1 LSSSSRPPFENQFQS
16 IELVTSGLADEIA
29 LRLAQG
35 ILEGEFAPGDPLS
48 QSELCTRF
56 GVSRTPVREALR
68 KLQAQ
73 NLVVVRTN
81 RGATVR
87 VPTRIELEEA
97 WIVRAELESFGCELA
112 CARMTPDLLEELA
125 MAQERIERA
134 EEALTS
140 EQADGNL
147 HAELTGKIVVGN
159 ELFHSTILRAASNSK
174 LQSFCESL
182 QSYLPKDYVWR
193 AVEAANVTRLLN
205 VDQHRQIYDA
215 LQRRDNGAARRA
227 MRAHI
232 SQAGTV
238 LIDYLSE
245 RGFWDARDR
254 LAGAP
259 GGTDGANRGHA

>member
-1 LSSSSRPPFENQFQS
+1 LSSSSGPSFDRRQS

-73 NLVVVRTN
+73 NLVVLRTN

-87 VPTRIELEEA
+87 VPTRRELEEA

-112 CARMTPDLLEELA
+112 CAKMTPQILEQIA
-125 MAQERIERA
+125 MAQGQIEAA
-134 EEALTS
+134 EEALAAEPAGS
-140 EQADGNL
+140 DLDADL
-147 HAELTGKIVVGN
+147 SAKIVAGN
-159 ELFHSTILRAASNSK
+159 ELFHSAILRAAHNSN
-174 LQSFCESL
+174 LQSLCETL

-193 AVEAANVTRLLN
+193 AIRASNVTRLLN
-205 VDQHRQIYDA
+205 VDQHRDIYDA
-215 LQRRDNGAARRA
+215 LQRRDNGGARRA
-227 MRAHI
+227 MNTHI
-232 SQAGTV
+232 SQAGSV
-238 LIDYLSE
+238 LIDYLVA
-245 RGFWDARDR
+245 RGFWTTGDRFGGRPRERDS
-254 LAGAP
+254 L
-259 GGTDGANRGHA
+259 NRGHA